1 VRLRKADLENPV
13 FIAGLLR
20 DGHWNLARRCGNA
33 EVIRAALDEL
43 EGLSDLATLFLRSA
57 VPGPAVVAQWV
68 AAIDALRSLHRVSSG
83 FGEKWGSRRREARIR
98 ALAQVPE
105 LVEGV
110 RAVVVASTDLVEPDW
125 FAVLAADASP
135 ESVDALLPQVA
146 RALARYRQTLDALW
160 AVVSRPG
167 LHAALRPLGDA
178 LEAERRRIFTQAGV
192 TALATKVGL
201 AEHQLQFRLELDAG
215 AVQASVTV
223 DGASAQPLL
232 GRVDVRRPRQKV
244 ASTDLA
250 GRDLESGMAVFRQ
263 ALTKL
268 APAQRLV
275 ELFTGLR
282 GKRSRLLVEWL
293 ERALQA
299 KVLVGGTRPPVRLDE
314 GLLSALAKLR
324 VQQQ

>member
-33 EVIRAALDEL
+33 EAIRAALDEL

-110 RAVVVASTDLVEPDW
+110 RAVVVASTELVEPDW

-146 RALARYRQTLDALW
+146 RALARDRQTLDALW

-178 LEAERRRIFTQAGV
+178 LEAERRRIFTQAGS
-192 TALATKVGL
+192 TFAA
-201 AEHQLQFRLELDAG
+201 
-215 AVQASVTV
+215 
-223 DGASAQPLL
+223 L
-232 GRVDVRRPRQKV
+232 GRRWPAPTSLGETSSPAWPSSVRRSRSSRRRSAWSNCSP
-244 ASTDLA
+244 ACA
-250 GRDLESGMAVFRQ
+250 GRGHGCWSSGSSGRF
-263 ALTKL
+263 
-268 APAQRLV
+268 
-275 ELFTGLR
+275 
-282 GKRSRLLVEWL
+282 KRRCWSEG
-293 ERALQA
+293 RARRC
-299 KVLVGGTRPPVRLDE
+299 GSTRVC
-314 GLLSALAKLR
+314 
-324 VQQQ
+324 